1 MDDVKYSNIKCKKC
15 GNCTKVCVFCSTK
28 KSPVNNCRM
37 SLQHGRVGGQEQEEL
52 LKNIEKTAL
61 ATSCISKI
69 VTLATENSFMP
80 LLQQCLLF
88 PDFIRFIGKEPCKP
102 ENIDVFFKNNWR
114 LIVISISIVTSL
126 ISLSWSVTTTYFSK
140 PGKES
145 YKTIKRMV
153 CFFFSILFS
162 IVPKLFAYELFAFGV
177 IGRYCGVN
185 WIIPFL
191 LGTPIILSFVFTMFQ
206 SAMFQSE
213 SMIIYDRRAILS
225 KLSSIF
231 VYIGL
236 DFLWTEGKETR
247 DKLNHILYDLISFF
261 VVTSMTMIGVVCIDE
276 KELDTKRKLGL
287 TVAILWLYSFGLLLK
302 LTFYTYLH
310 PWTKLNQKLAYFK
323 SFKLFHKVTCVTFI
337 TLTILGTGIMAHF
350 VSQTTISIPSGE
362 FLKQLKI
369 MIKKNMWEVTK
380 HKI

>member
-1 MDDVKYSNIKCKKC
+1 MCQRCGKCTNI
-15 GNCTKVCVFCSTK
+15 CVFCSRK
-28 KSPVNNCRM
+28 QSSVNSSRV
-37 SLQHGRVGGQEQEEL
+37 SLKHGTAGDKEQEDL
-52 LKNIEKTAL
+52 LKSIEKNAL

-69 VTLATENSFMP
+69 VTLATENTFMP

-88 PDFIRFIGKEPCKP
+88 PDFINFIGKDPCKP
-102 ENIDVFFKNNWR
+102 ENIDIFFKNNWR
-114 LIVISISIVTSL
+114 LIVISMSIVTSL

-140 PGKES
+140 PGKEA
-145 YKTIKRMV
+145 YKTIQRMV
-153 CFFFSILFS
+153 CYFFSILFS
-162 IVPKLFAYELFAFGV
+162 IVPKLFAYEIFAFGV

-185 WIIPFL
+185 WIIPFVV
-191 LGTPIILSFVFTMFQ
+191 GTPIMLVFVF
-206 SAMFQSE
+206 SMFQSE

-231 VYIGL
+231 VYIGH
-236 DFLWTEGKETR
+236 DFLWTEKKETR
-247 DKLNHILYDLISFF
+247 DKLYHIFYDLTSFF
-261 VVTSMTMIGVVCIDE
+261 LVTLLTMTGVFYIDKE
-276 KELDTKRKLGL
+276 ELDTKRKLGL

-323 SFKLFHKVTCVTFI
+323 SFTLFHKMTCVTFI

-369 MIKKNMWEVTK
+369 MIKENMWEVTE